1 MARFW
6 GKMATID
13 WGGQTLFLLGF
24 GLLVLGFT
32 WGGGT
37 YPWSSAQVLV
47 ALVVGGVL
55 AVTWVW
61 YEWAMVPGRIM
72 ARVFPRQKAMM
83 PWELLMTRD
92 VGLLLAVNFSVGT
105 AMFAVMYFMDLY
117 FTLVQGHS
125 ASNAGLALLYFLP
138 GLGSKFSSL
147 PSSLTSITNPD
158 PVGVYTTMVFINA
171 WPRQTVPILFL
182 GTTCSAVGITVIAYG
197 CNIDYLNLIYGM
209 MALTGFGVGLN
220 MNPGTLHALAYFPGM
235 TAPIT
240 CLTSF
245 AFPFG
250 GTVTL
255 TIMSSVF
262 NNKSGVAHADP
273 RTGIVWAFAA
283 VAPIMWLAVIV
294 TTFLG
299 NVWIGK
305 DGNHQVVKGAWF
317 WSLIT
322 RKKLEKVT
330 RSRMEDA
337 RADGG
342 QGDIGMKTV
351 PRSTP
356 EYGTDIEHGR
366 YHGGQY

>member
-1 MARFW
+1 
-6 GKMATID
+6 
-13 WGGQTLFLLGF
+13 
-24 GLLVLGFT
+24 
-32 WGGGT
+32 
-37 YPWSSAQVLV
+37 
-47 ALVVGGVL
+47 
-55 AVTWVW
+55 
-61 YEWAMVPGRIM
+61 
-72 ARVFPRQKAMM
+72 
-83 PWELLMTRD
+83 
-92 VGLLLAVNFSVGT
+92 
-105 AMFAVMYFMDLY
+105 
-117 FTLVQGHS
+117 
-125 ASNAGLALLYFLP
+125 
-138 GLGSKFSSL
+138 
-147 PSSLTSITNPD
+147 
-158 PVGVYTTMVFINA
+158 MVFINA

-182 GTTCSAVGITVIAYG
+182 GTTTAAVGITVIAYG
-197 CNIDYLNLIYGM
+197 CHADYLNLVYGM
-209 MALTGFGVGLN
+209 MALTGFGVGVN

-262 NNKSGVAHADP
+262 NNKSGVGHADP
-273 RTGIVWAFAA
+273 LTGIVWAFAA
-283 VAPIMWLAVIV
+283 VAPIMWLAVLI

-342 QGDIGMKTV
+342 HGDIGLKPV

-356 EYGTDIEHGR
+356 EYGTDIENGR
-366 YHGGQY
+366 YNYNRAQY